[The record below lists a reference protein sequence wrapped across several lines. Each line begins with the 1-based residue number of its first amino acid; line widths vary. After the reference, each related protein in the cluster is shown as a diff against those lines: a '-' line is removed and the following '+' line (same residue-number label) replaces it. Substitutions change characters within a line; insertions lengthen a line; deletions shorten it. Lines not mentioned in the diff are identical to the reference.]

1 MECFSSAGGSLSSPP
16 LIATPL
22 MELEKNF
29 EEELAAPGEEFD
41 TFESTLHA
49 QLPKDSSPRDAV
61 DDTPFEDADVSIG
74 ATAAHG

>member
-22 MELEKNF
+22 MKLEENF

-61 DDTPFEDADVSIG
+61 DDTPFEHADVSIS